1 MSVYI
6 LISEMLYIGEKDGA
20 FIYSNN
26 VNKIVE
32 LENEYEK
39 ERMKESLGLACCFAT
54 VALGVLGF
62 LIRAGVL

>member
-1 MSVYI
+1 M
-6 LISEMLYIGEKDGA
+6 GA

-32 LENEYEK
+32 LENEDEK